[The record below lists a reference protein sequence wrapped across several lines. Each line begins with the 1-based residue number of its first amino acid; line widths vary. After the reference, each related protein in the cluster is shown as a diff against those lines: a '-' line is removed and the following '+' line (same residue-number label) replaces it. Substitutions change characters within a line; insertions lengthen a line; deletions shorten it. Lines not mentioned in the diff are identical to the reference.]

1 MEIIAKGD
9 NSINPTFC
17 DEDHLV
23 SLASTTPA
31 SDESM
36 LSLGKGERTR

>member
-1 MEIIAKGD
+1 MEEVAKGD

-23 SLASTTPA
+23 SLPPTTLA
-31 SDESM
+31 SDTSM